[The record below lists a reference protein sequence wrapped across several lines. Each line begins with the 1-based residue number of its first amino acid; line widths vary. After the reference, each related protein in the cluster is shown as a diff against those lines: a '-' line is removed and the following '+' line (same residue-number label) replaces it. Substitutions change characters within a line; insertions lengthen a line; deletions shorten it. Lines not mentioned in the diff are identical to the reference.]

1 MTALFVLMLVLLVGS
16 TVSLSVGP
24 TRVLHTRRTSLTSGP
39 SIQRLAST
47 AAATTVQSSGAA
59 VVSSS
64 SRRARSSFAL
74 HAASEKD
81 DAGVEPKYLVALG
94 VFFLACVYDFFV
106 MHNGVPIWEVKDAV
120 LID

>member
-1 MTALFVLMLVLLVGS
+1 
-16 TVSLSVGP
+16 
-24 TRVLHTRRTSLTSGP
+24 
-39 SIQRLAST
+39 
-47 AAATTVQSSGAA
+47 